1 MSNSGAICCQPRTVH
16 YLLSSPTQVRWL
28 VLDEADRLFEMGYEK
43 DVQKIVDVLNAN
55 GIVTPPAAAAQP
67 TGNPFAKRDLTKIVV
82 KPRLAS
88 ETPTALL
95 PDGEADAAAAGAEPG
110 TTPQPTKLQSMLLS
124 ATLTASVR
132 QLAGLALKNPLFID
146 TTDVNA
152 ADIQRTNTFAAA
164 VDEAV
169 ADEKISIPA
178 TVSQS
183 YVLVPPKLRLVTLA
197 GLVAVEAQRAA
208 GATKM
213 LVFMGSEQMVE
224 FHYDVM
230 NEALTR
236 KVLDSDDEDVQS
248 DESGDDEVRMIG
260 KKKRK
265 GEKVTVKALEDYDN
279 DRGDGEEPYLK
290 GVRFF
295 K

>member
-1 MSNSGAICCQPRTVH
+1 MTAFLTRS
-16 YLLSSPTQVRWL
+16 QVRWL

-55 GIVTPPAAAAQP
+55 GIKPAAAADAP
-67 TGNPFAKRDLTKIVV
+67 ATGNPFAKRDLTKIVV
-82 KPRLAS
+82 KPRLSAD
-88 ETPTALL
+88 TPAA
-95 PDGEADAAAAGAEPG
+95 PAAADADAEPG

-132 QLAGLALKNPLFID
+132 QLAGLALKDPLFID

-169 ADEKISIPA
+169 ADEKIVIPA

-197 GLVAVEAQRAA
+197 GLIAVEAQRAG

-224 FHYDVM
+224 FHYDVC

-236 KVLDSDDEDVQS
+236 KVLDSDDEDVPTD
-248 DESGDDEVRMIG
+248 DEGGDDDVRLLG

-265 GEKVTVKALEDYDN
+265 GKTVTKALEEYEN
-279 DRGDGEEPYLK
+279 EKEDGEEPYLR